1 VSAASDVAATPP
13 GPGPHRHAR
22 VAGLAAVAAV
32 AFGTAWLT
40 WPRPTVELR
49 VEPGGHASL
58 SAGRWGAAERPLPD
72 TVRVP
77 LRGGRATVRVTN
89 GDRRWHQLGAFGAG
103 PGQTRDY
110 VVSEPAVLS
119 GACAAHPAGGITYIV
134 E

>member
-1 VSAASDVAATPP
+1 MTAAHAAGEARGDPP
-13 GPGPHRHAR
+13 GRRAR
-22 VAGLAAVAAV
+22 AAGLAAVAALAV
-32 AFGTAWLT
+32 GAAWLT

-49 VEPGGHASL
+49 VGPDGRASL
-58 SAGRWGAAERPLPD
+58 ATGRWGAARPLPD

-77 LRGGRATVRVTN
+77 LRGGRATVRVVN
-89 GDRRWHQLGAFGAG
+89 GDRRWQQLGAFGAG

-119 GACAAHPAGGITYIV
+119 GVCAVHPASGLTYLI